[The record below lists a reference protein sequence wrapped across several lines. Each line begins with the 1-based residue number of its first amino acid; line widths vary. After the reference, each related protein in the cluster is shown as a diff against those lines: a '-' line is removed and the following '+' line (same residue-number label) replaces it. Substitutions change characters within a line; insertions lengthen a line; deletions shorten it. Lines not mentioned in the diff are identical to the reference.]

1 MERSDL
7 IMILFTILLI
17 VLLTI
22 AALVLALIAI
32 MGGSLALVFGDL
44 IVFGLIVWLIIRV
57 IQRLKNGS

>member
-1 MERSDL
+1 
-7 IMILFTILLI
+7 MILFTILLI